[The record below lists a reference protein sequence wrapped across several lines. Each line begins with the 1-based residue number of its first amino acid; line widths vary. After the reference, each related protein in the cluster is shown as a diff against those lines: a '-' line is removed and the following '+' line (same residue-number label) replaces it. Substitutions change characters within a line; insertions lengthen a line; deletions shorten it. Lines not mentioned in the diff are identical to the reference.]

1 MPYQTFSLNSA
12 YPGRKV
18 KQQIVEMTLNGEWST
33 RCCQGFARQHLNS
46 DEGTKK
52 TRSPQTRQS
61 KAIKS
66 TPARASRGN
75 I

>member
-1 MPYQTFSLNSA
+1 M
-12 YPGRKV
+12 V
-18 KQQIVEMTLNGEWST
+18 VEYD
-33 RCCQGFARQHLNS
+33 CQGFARQHLDS
-46 DEGTKK
+46 DGTKK

-75 I
+75 IWKVEVEPELEVEESARWNVELRK

>member
-1 MPYQTFSLNSA
+1 MVVEYEML
-12 YPGRKV
+12 PG
-18 KQQIVEMTLNGEWST
+18 
-33 RCCQGFARQHLNS
+33 QHLDS

-66 TPARASRGN
+66 TPARASRGS
-75 I
+75 IWKEVEPELEVEESELDEM

>member
-1 MPYQTFSLNSA
+1 MVV
-12 YPGRKV
+12 G
-18 KQQIVEMTLNGEWST
+18 T
-33 RCCQGFARQHLNS
+33 RYCQGFARQHLDS

-75 I
+75 RKVEVEPELEVEESELKCGAT